1 MDLPMQSFTTNN
13 NFENHTSKTEN
24 WRVYWNMIDQNG
36 TKREKFECTVFKE
49 ETLYIGIA
57 QGIYFTVDVINDTDQ
72 SDFQIKD

>member
-1 MDLPMQSFTTNN
+1 
-13 NFENHTSKTEN
+13 
-24 WRVYWNMIDQNG
+24 MIDQNG

-57 QGIYFTVDVINDTDQ
+57 QGIYFTVDVINDTEQ